1 MRRLTISFIILFFSG
16 LFLSEIPTIISKIW
30 PRTIYL
36 EYNLFLDKRVTEKIS
51 VLWYIYELAA
61 LINRVIW
68 AYAFCRVAIII
79 SDRLFKAGV
88 AFMFYQVGQCIFY
101 CWNRNSSFVIN
112 LCLYV
117 VMAIYLFFILA
128 EKSKIKSM
136 YKSIE

>member
-1 MRRLTISFIILFFSG
+1 MRRLTISFIVLFFSG
-16 LFLSEIPTIISKIW
+16 LFLSEIPTIISKVW
-30 PRTIYL
+30 PRTIHL

-88 AFMFYQVGQCIFY
+88 AFMFYQVGQCVFY
-101 CWNRNSSFVIN
+101 CWNRNGSFAIN
-112 LCLYV
+112 LWLYII
-117 VMAIYLFFILA
+117 MAAYLFFILSD
-128 EKSKIKSM
+128 KTKIKSM
-136 YKSIE
+136 YKSME